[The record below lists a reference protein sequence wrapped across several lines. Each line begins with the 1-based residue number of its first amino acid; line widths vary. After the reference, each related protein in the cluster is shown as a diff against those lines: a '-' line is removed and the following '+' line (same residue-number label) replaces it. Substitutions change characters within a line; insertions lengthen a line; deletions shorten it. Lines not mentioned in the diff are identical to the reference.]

1 MAYGEPVSPSGLA
14 SAIVASPD
22 PFFRDQM
29 LSTLRA
35 SNWYVEEA
43 VGGADALAKLE
54 SNNCQV
60 LLLDHWLADLDVME
74 LVGIV
79 RRRHPG
85 LSVYVVDAASAMPI
99 LTQEPEDPQ
108 HRNMISEL
116 LSGLRQPQSQL
127 PAQADPTPV
136 LAA

>member
-60 LLLDHWLADLDVME
+60 LLLDHWLADLDVLE

-79 RRRHPG
+79 RERYPSI
-85 LSVYVVDAASAMPI
+85 SVYVVDANSALPV
-99 LTQEPEDPQ
+99 LSHEPE
-108 HRNMISEL
+108 S
-116 LSGLRQPQSQL
+116 QSHQSAITKL
-127 PAQADPTPV
+127 
-136 LAA
+136 